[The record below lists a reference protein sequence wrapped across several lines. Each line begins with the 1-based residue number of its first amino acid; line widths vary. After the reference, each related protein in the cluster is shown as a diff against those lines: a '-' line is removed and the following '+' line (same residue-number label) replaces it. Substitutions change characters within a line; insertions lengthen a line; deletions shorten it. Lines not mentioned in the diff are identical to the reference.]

1 MSFFNRH
8 KKELHYEYTPDK
20 KTPISSCIDDNIAVI
35 KELFKDANDMVFRD
49 FNIGGPDGTHMFL
62 VFIDGMANNDRING
76 DVVEPLMIS
85 VREVEPSYSDI
96 KKHLYEVIK
105 SSAMAA
111 SDFKEIDILEDA
123 LTQVLSGDTAMF
135 IDGYTKAIIISTKSW
150 PSRGP
155 DEPSGEMVLR
165 GPRDGFVES
174 LRSNTALIR
183 RRIRDVRL
191 KVKQSQC
198 GVRSKTDIALM
209 YIDDIVDKKAL
220 ESVENRLKNIQ
231 IDAILESGYI
241 EQFIDERKI
250 SPFPRVQAT
259 ERPDVVAAA
268 LYEGRIGII
277 VDNSPFALIVPA
289 TLNTMLQ
296 SAEDYYLRPCIMT
309 IIRHIRNLAFIL
321 SLTAPSL
328 YIALI
333 SYNPE
338 IIPNKLLISIAKT
351 REGVPF
357 PAFIEAMIMVVTFE
371 LLREAGVRLPKP
383 IGSTIGIVGG
393 IVIGQAAVEAG
404 IVSPIMV
411 IVVAIT
417 AISSFALP
425 NYELSIAIR
434 FFRFIM
440 MIAASIYGLYGVMLV
455 VIGLLIHLVKIKS
468 FGVSYLSPIA
478 PLSIKDLKDTM
489 FVRSPW
495 ERMRIR
501 PEEYNSADRI
511 RQGGDNN
518 EK

>member
-1 MSFFNRH
+1 MSVFDRH

-20 KTPISSCIDDNIAVI
+20 KTPISSCIDDNISII

-49 FNIGGPDGTHMFL
+49 FNVGGPDGTHMFL
-62 VFIDGMANNDRING
+62 AFIDGMANNDRING
-76 DVVEPLMIS
+76 DVVEPMMIS
-85 VREVEPSYSDI
+85 VREVEPNYKEI
-96 KKHLYEVIK
+96 KNRLYEVIK
-105 SSAMAA
+105 SSALAA
-111 SDFKEIDILEDA
+111 SDFKELDILEDS
-123 LTQVLSGDTAMF
+123 LTQVLSGDTALF

-155 DEPSGEMVLR
+155 DEPSGEMVIR

-191 KVKQSQC
+191 KVKQTQC

-209 YIDDIVDKKAL
+209 YIDDIVDKSAL
-220 ESVENRLKNIQ
+220 ESVEKRIKEID

-241 EQFIDERKI
+241 EQFIDARRI
-250 SPFPRVQAT
+250 SPFPRVQST

-268 LYEGRIGII
+268 LYEGRVGIV
-277 VDNSPFALIVPA
+277 VDNSPFVLIVPS
-289 TLNTMLQ
+289 TLNTLLQ
-296 SAEDYYLRPCIMT
+296 SAEDYYLRPGIVT
-309 IIRHIRNLAFIL
+309 IVRYIRSLAFIL
-321 SLTAPSL
+321 ALTAPAL

-338 IIPNKLLISIAKT
+338 IIPNRLLLSIANT

-357 PAFIEAMIMVVTFE
+357 PAFIEAIIMVITFE

-404 IVSPIMV
+404 VVSPIMV
-411 IVVAIT
+411 IVVSIT
-417 AISSFALP
+417 AIATFAIP
-425 NYELSIAIR
+425 NYELSTATR
-434 FFRFIM
+434 LVRFIM
-440 MIAASIYGLYGVMLV
+440 MIAASIYGLYGIMLV
-455 VIGLLIHLVKIKS
+455 TIGLIIHLVKIKS
-468 FGVSYLSPIA
+468 FGVPYLSPMA
-478 PLSIKDLKDTM
+478 PLALKDLKDSV

-495 ERMRIR
+495 KNMRVR
-501 PEEYNSADRI
+501 PEEYNSTDRV
-511 RQGGDNN
+511 RQGGDTN
-518 EK
+518 EG

>member
-1 MSFFNRH
+1 MSFFKRH
-8 KKELHYEYTPDK
+8 KKELYYEYTPDK
-20 KTPISSCIDDNIAVI
+20 KTPISSRIDDNIAII

-49 FNIGGPDGTHMFL
+49 FYVGGPDGTHMFL

-85 VREVEPSYSDI
+85 AREVEPSYHEI
-96 KKHLYEVIK
+96 KKRLYEAIK
-105 SSAMAA
+105 ISGMSA
-111 SDFKEIDILEDA
+111 SDFKELDILEDA
-123 LTQVLSGDTAMF
+123 LIQVLSGDTAMF

-209 YIDDIVDKKAL
+209 YIDDIVDKKVL
-220 ESVENRLKNIQ
+220 EDVEKRIKEIS

-241 EQFIDERKI
+241 EQFLDDRKI

-268 LYEGRIGII
+268 LYEGRVGIV
-277 VDNSPFALIVPA
+277 VDNSPFVLIVPT
-289 TLNTMLQ
+289 TLNTMMQ
-296 SAEDYYLRPCIMT
+296 SAEDYYLRPGIMT
-309 IIRHIRNLAFIL
+309 VIRYTRNLAFIL
-321 SLTAPSL
+321 ALTAPAL

-338 IIPNKLLISIAKT
+338 IIPSRLLLSIAKT

-357 PAFIEAMIMVVTFE
+357 PAFIESMIMVETFE

-393 IVIGQAAVEAG
+393 LVIGQAAVEAG

-417 AISSFALP
+417 AIASFALP
-425 NYELSIAIR
+425 NYELAIAIR
-434 FFRFIM
+434 IFRFIM
-440 MIAASIYGLYGVMLV
+440 MVAASIYGLYGIMLV

-468 FGVSYLSPIA
+468 FGVPYLSPIA
-478 PLSIKDLKDTM
+478 PMSLKDLKDTV
-489 FVRSPW
+489 FVRAPW
-495 ERMRIR
+495 EKMKMR
-501 PEEYNSADRI
+501 PEEYKSTDKV
-511 RQGGDNN
+511 RQGGNRN
-518 EK
+518 EG